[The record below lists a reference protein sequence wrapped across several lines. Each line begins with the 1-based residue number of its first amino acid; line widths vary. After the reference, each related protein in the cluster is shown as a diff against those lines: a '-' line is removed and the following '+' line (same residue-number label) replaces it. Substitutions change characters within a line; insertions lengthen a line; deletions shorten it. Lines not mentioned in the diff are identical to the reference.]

1 LNLNQARK
9 AGEGSPLDYYSFT
22 LYFQYMRIIWLV
34 KLGLFLN
41 ECIRILFLA
50 TYVVLQPP
58 DPDGF
63 LKFACIAPAALFP
76 LMALFIWLDTSR
88 YRAYLPL
95 FTAGKCIGV
104 FTLLIWIFF
113 AGHHTMLFEHSN
125 IVYIELFLLS
135 GDLFAIA
142 AILLIMRNDKKT
154 AEKQA
159 LEDR

>member
-1 LNLNQARK
+1 
-9 AGEGSPLDYYSFT
+9 
-22 LYFQYMRIIWLV
+22 MRIIWLV

-50 TYVVLQPP
+50 AYVVLQPSEQTE
-58 DPDGF
+58 F
-63 LKFACIAPAALFP
+63 IKFICIAPTALFP

-95 FTAGKCIGV
+95 FMAGKCIGAC
-104 FTLLIWIFF
+104 TLLVWIFF
-113 AGHHTMLFEHSN
+113 AGHHTMIFEYSN

-142 AILLIMRNDKKT
+142 AILLITRNDKKA

-159 LEDR
+159 LED

>member
-1 LNLNQARK
+1 
-9 AGEGSPLDYYSFT
+9 
-22 LYFQYMRIIWLV
+22 MRIIWLV

-50 TYVVLQPP
+50 AYVILLPF
-58 DPDGF
+58 DPAGF
-63 LKFACIAPAALFP
+63 PKFLYLAPAALFP
-76 LMALFIWLDTSR
+76 LMALFLWLDTSR

-104 FTLLIWIFF
+104 FTLLVWIFF
-113 AGHHTMLFEHSN
+113 AGHHTMITEYSSAV
-125 IVYIELFLLS
+125 IVELFLLS

-142 AILLIMRNDKKT
+142 AILLIIRNNKKVM
-154 AEKQA
+154 EIQA